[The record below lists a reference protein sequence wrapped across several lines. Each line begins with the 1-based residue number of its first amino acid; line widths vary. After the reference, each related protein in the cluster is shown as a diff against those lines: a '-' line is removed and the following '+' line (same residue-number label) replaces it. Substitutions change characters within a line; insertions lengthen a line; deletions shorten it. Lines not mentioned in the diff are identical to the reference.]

1 MEGNNIKIRPL
12 FDNVIVKKD
21 EMEEKTKTG
30 IIIQNSDEN
39 PALVGTVISVG
50 KDVEE
55 EIKKGDRI
63 MYAPFSGR
71 ELGGFLILAQHDIM
85 GIVEDGKEEKKNGKC
100 EKHGRIMLHEDRCH
114 DCRNEETKS
123 IRQELA
129 DKKIRELD
137 NISKEMDSQLLGDK
151 VIGKIKKNVACG
163 EEIKQSDL
171 EKK

>member
-21 EMEEKTKTG
+21 ELEEKTKTG
-30 IIIQNSDEN
+30 IIITNSDEN

-55 EIKKGDRI
+55 EIQPGNRI

-85 GIVEDGKEEKKNGKC
+85 GVVEEEVTPETRPKMKC
-100 EKHGRIMLHEDRCH
+100 TSCGTEGYPYK
-114 DCRNEETKS
+114 
-123 IRQELA
+123 
-129 DKKIRELD
+129 
-137 NISKEMDSQLLGDK
+137 GDK
-151 VIGKIKKNVACG
+151 CPNCSGNDWKTI
-163 EEIKQSDL
+163 
-171 EKK
+171 

>member
-85 GIVEDGKEEKKNGKC
+85 GIVEKTISEEL
-100 EKHGRIMLHEDRCH
+100 E
-114 DCRNEETKS
+114 
-123 IRQELA
+123 
-129 DKKIRELD
+129 
-137 NISKEMDSQLLGDK
+137 DK
-151 VIGKIKKNVACG
+151 VKRDTEFVRDGID
-163 EEIKQSDL
+163 KQS
-171 EKK
+171 